1 MNGAEADNTSLPKPP
16 AQPVRARGTPLP
28 RPRDAASLLLV
39 RTDGSEPRILMGLRH
54 ARHRFLPE
62 AYVFPGGAVESDD
75 WRGGRRLRIHP
86 DDKSRLMHSLSE
98 ARAHALFW
106 AAIRETHEETGIDLL
121 PLLGSG
127 SGKGPIDARAMRY
140 VARAITP
147 PYRPIRFDARFF
159 MLRAE
164 AFPGNLGGDHEL
176 SDLRWVSMSET
187 LTLPLARI
195 TRMILQQIGAAI
207 LSGREVAPVPCFRHR
222 HGRQCL
228 EFEQAVPLCSTGRE
242 NPPAL

>member
-1 MNGAEADNTSLPKPP
+1 MNRADPDDASLPKPP
-16 AQPVRARGTPLP
+16 AQPVRDKGAPLP

-39 RTDGSEPRILMGLRH
+39 RSDGAEPRILMGMRH

-127 SGKGPIDARAMRY
+127 SGKGPVDARAMRY

-159 MLRAE
+159 LLRAHN
-164 AFPGNLGGDHEL
+164 FPGDLGGDHEL
-176 SDLRWVSMSET
+176 SDLRWVSIAET
-187 LTLPLARI
+187 KELPLARI
-195 TRMILQQIGAAI
+195 TRMILRHIAPAI
-207 LSGREVAPVPCFRHR
+207 LSDQEVSPVPCFRHR

-228 EFEQAVPLCSTGRE
+228 EFEKAWKMPG
-242 NPPAL
+242 